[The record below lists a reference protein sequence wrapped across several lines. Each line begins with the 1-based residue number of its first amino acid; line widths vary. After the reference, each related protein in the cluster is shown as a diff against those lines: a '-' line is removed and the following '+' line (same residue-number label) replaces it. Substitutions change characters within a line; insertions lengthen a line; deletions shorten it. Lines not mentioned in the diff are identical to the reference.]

1 MAWLTEMPS
10 TAKTKPPSIVPAEP
24 VTSAADDGLTD
35 ALHHL
40 ARPELGYGTIIAGAS
55 VVMALSGICV
65 AIAFSS
71 EATYPLLGLTMAGL
85 IMSVGVTLGEFYW
98 RRGTTRRMKAL
109 ATAVAALQDSQL
121 KAEASSRAK
130 SRFLATTSHEI
141 RTPMNGVIGM
151 IGLLLETPL
160 TPEQK
165 NYARKA
171 EASARALLSIVDEL
185 LDSSKAEREDLAV
198 AKGVVDLPALVESVT
213 ELLAPRAHAKNIE
226 ISCFVSSNLP
236 DRIIGDEKRMR
247 QILFNLCGNAI
258 KFTSKGGIAISAMPD
273 GGGRL
278 LLRVDDTGIGM
289 TSAELGRVFEEFAQ
303 ANADT
308 RRLFGGTGLG
318 LSISKRLSEAMGG
331 TISATSEPGEGSR
344 FEVVLPLTPVEDF
357 KPTRLLE
364 GRHYSIASDRTMTSQ
379 HLLQTLQEH
388 GATVEWI
395 ESPHAISNALS
406 ISEHPFSN
414 IICDSDFADLL
425 RNWAANTASR
435 SLTSRVFVM
444 VQAEERRQFT
454 DLLSH
459 PFSGYLLKPFRRQS
473 LLRLMTQRDDSRIS
487 AAIEDLRG
495 IAKSSRTT
503 RDICVILAE
512 DNPVNA
518 LLARTMLERAG
529 CKVSHAPN
537 GQKVLDLIEA
547 GASPDMIVMDVEMPV
562 MNGLETTRNIRTRE
576 KTAGLDRTPILALT
590 ANAQREDIAECLAAG
605 MDGHLS
611 KPFDR
616 QDLDEAIARLVAR
629 KPAA

>member
-1 MAWLTEMPS
+1 MPS
-10 TAKTKPPSIVPAEP
+10 TAKITAHSSTSAEP
-24 VTSAADDGLTD
+24 VARAADDDLTD

-55 VVMALSGICV
+55 VVMVLSGICV

-71 EATYPLLGLTMAGL
+71 EATYSLLGLTMAGL

-165 NYARKA
+165 NYARTA

-185 LDSSKAEREDLAV
+185 LDSSKAERVDLAV
-198 AKGVVDLPALVESVT
+198 AKEVVDLPALVESVT

-236 DRIIGDEKRMR
+236 DRIFGDEKRLR

-258 KFTSKGGIAISAMPD
+258 KFTSKGGIAISALRD

-278 LLRVDDTGIGM
+278 LLRVEDTGIGM
-289 TSAELGRVFEEFAQ
+289 TRAELGHVFEEFTQ

-318 LSISKRLSEAMGG
+318 LSISKRLAEAMGG
-331 TISATSEPGEGSR
+331 GISATSTPGEGSR
-344 FEVVLPLTPVEDF
+344 FEVFLPLTPAEEY
-357 KPTRLLE
+357 KPTRILE
-364 GRHYSIASDRTMTSQ
+364 GRHYLIASHRTITSQ
-379 HLLQTLQEH
+379 HLLQTLQEQ
-388 GATVEWI
+388 GATVEWT
-395 ESPHAISNALS
+395 ESQYDISQVLS
-406 ISEHPFSN
+406 AAEYPYSYV
-414 IICDSDFADLL
+414 ICDSGFADLL
-425 RNWAANTASR
+425 RNWATRAAS
-435 SLTSRVFVM
+435 SSVTSGVFVM

-454 DLLSH
+454 DLLSY

-473 LLRLMTQRDDSRIS
+473 LLRLMTQRDDSHIS
-487 AAIEDLRG
+487 AAIGDLRG
-495 IAKSSRTT
+495 IVKGSHAT
-503 RDICVILAE
+503 RDMCVILAE

-547 GASPDMIVMDVEMPV
+547 GAMPDMIVMDVEMPV
-562 MNGLETTRNIRTRE
+562 LNGLETTRNIRARE
-576 KTAGLDRTPILALT
+576 KVAGLDRVPILALT
-590 ANAQREDIAECLAAG
+590 ANAQREDIAECLTVG

-616 QDLDEAIARLVAR
+616 QDLDEAMARLVAR

>member
-1 MAWLTEMPS
+1 MPS
-10 TAKTKPPSIVPAEP
+10 TAKITAHSSTSAEP
-24 VTSAADDGLTD
+24 VARAADDDLTD

-55 VVMALSGICV
+55 VVMVLSGICV

-71 EATYPLLGLTMAGL
+71 EATYSLLGLTMAGL

-165 NYARKA
+165 NYARTA

-185 LDSSKAEREDLAV
+185 LDSSKAERVDLAV
-198 AKGVVDLPALVESVT
+198 AKEVVDLPALVESVT

-236 DRIIGDEKRMR
+236 DRIFGDEKRLR

-258 KFTSKGGIAISAMPD
+258 KFTSKGGIAISALRD

-278 LLRVDDTGIGM
+278 LLRVEDTGIGM
-289 TSAELGRVFEEFAQ
+289 TRAELGHVFEEFTQ

-318 LSISKRLSEAMGG
+318 LSISKRLAEAMGG
-331 TISATSEPGEGSR
+331 GISATSTPGEGSR
-344 FEVVLPLTPVEDF
+344 FEVFLPLTPAEEY
-357 KPTRLLE
+357 KPTRILE
-364 GRHYSIASDRTMTSQ
+364 GRHYLIASHRTITSQ
-379 HLLQTLQEH
+379 HLLQTLQEQ
-388 GATVEWI
+388 GATVEWT
-395 ESPHAISNALS
+395 ESQYDISQVLS
-406 ISEHPFSN
+406 AAEYPYSYV
-414 IICDSDFADLL
+414 ICDSGFADLL
-425 RNWAANTASR
+425 RNWATRAAS
-435 SLTSRVFVM
+435 SSVTSGVFVM

-454 DLLSH
+454 DLLSY

-473 LLRLMTQRDDSRIS
+473 LLRLMTQRDDSHIS
-487 AAIEDLRG
+487 AAIGDLRG
-495 IAKSSRTT
+495 IVKGSHAT
-503 RDICVILAE
+503 RDMCVILAE

-547 GASPDMIVMDVEMPV
+547 GAMPDMIVMDVEMPV
-562 MNGLETTRNIRTRE
+562 LNGLETTRNIRARE
-576 KTAGLDRTPILALT
+576 KVAGLDRVPILALT
-590 ANAQREDIAECLAAG
+590 ANAQREDIAECLTAG

-616 QDLDEAIARLVAR
+616 QDLDEAMARLVAR

>member
-1 MAWLTEMPS
+1 MPS
-10 TAKTKPPSIVPAEP
+10 TAKITAHSSTSAEP
-24 VTSAADDGLTD
+24 VARAADDDLTD

-55 VVMALSGICV
+55 VVMVLSGICV

-71 EATYPLLGLTMAGL
+71 EATYSLLGLTMAGL

-165 NYARKA
+165 NYARTA

-185 LDSSKAEREDLAV
+185 LDSSKAERVDLAV
-198 AKGVVDLPALVESVT
+198 AKEVVDLPALVESVT

-236 DRIIGDEKRMR
+236 DRIFGDEKRLR

-258 KFTSKGGIAISAMPD
+258 KFTSKGGIAISALRD

-278 LLRVDDTGIGM
+278 LLRVEDTGIGM
-289 TSAELGRVFEEFAQ
+289 TRAELGHVFEEFTQ

-318 LSISKRLSEAMGG
+318 LSISKRLAEAMGG
-331 TISATSEPGEGSR
+331 GISATSTPGEGSR
-344 FEVVLPLTPVEDF
+344 FEVFLPLTPAEEY
-357 KPTRLLE
+357 KPTRILE
-364 GRHYSIASDRTMTSQ
+364 GRHYLIASHRTITSQ
-379 HLLQTLQEH
+379 HLLQTLQEQ
-388 GATVEWI
+388 GATVEWT
-395 ESPHAISNALS
+395 ESQYDISQVLS
-406 ISEHPFSN
+406 AAEYPYSYV
-414 IICDSDFADLL
+414 ICDSGFADLL
-425 RNWAANTASR
+425 RNWATRAAS
-435 SLTSRVFVM
+435 SSVTSGVFVM

-454 DLLSH
+454 DLLSY

-473 LLRLMTQRDDSRIS
+473 LLRLMTQRDDSHIS
-487 AAIEDLRG
+487 APIGDLRG
-495 IAKSSRTT
+495 IVKGSHAT
-503 RDICVILAE
+503 RDMCVILAE

-547 GASPDMIVMDVEMPV
+547 GAMPDMIVMDVEMPV
-562 MNGLETTRNIRTRE
+562 LNGLETTRNIRARE
-576 KTAGLDRTPILALT
+576 KVAGLDRVPILALT
-590 ANAQREDIAECLAAG
+590 ANAQREDIAECLTAG

-616 QDLDEAIARLVAR
+616 QDLDEAMARLVAR
-629 KPAA
+629 KSAA

>member
-1 MAWLTEMPS
+1 MPS
-10 TAKTKPPSIVPAEP
+10 TAKITAYSFTSAEP
-24 VTSAADDGLTD
+24 VARAADDDLTD

-55 VVMALSGICV
+55 VMMVLSGICV

-71 EATYPLLGLTMAGL
+71 EATYSLLGLTMAGL

-109 ATAVAALQDSQL
+109 ATAVSALQDSQL

-165 NYARKA
+165 NYARTA

-185 LDSSKAEREDLAV
+185 LDSSKAEREDLTV

-226 ISCFVSSNLP
+226 ISCFVSNSLP
-236 DRIIGDEKRMR
+236 DRIIGDEKRLR

-278 LLRVDDTGIGM
+278 LLRVEDTGIGM

-344 FEVVLPLTPVEDF
+344 FEVSLPLTPAEEY
-357 KPTRLLE
+357 KPIRLLE
-364 GRHYSIASDRTMTSQ
+364 GRHYLIASHRTISSQ
-379 HLLQTLQEH
+379 HLLQTLQEQ

-406 ISEHPFSN
+406 AAEHPFSYF
-414 IICDSDFADLL
+414 ICDSNFAGVL
-425 RNWAANTASR
+425 RDWATGAALH

-473 LLRLMTQRDDSRIS
+473 LLRLMTQRDDTQIS
-487 AAIEDLRG
+487 AAIDDLRG
-495 IAKSSRTT
+495 VIRGSNVT
-503 RDICVILAE
+503 RDMCVILAE

-537 GQKVLDLIEA
+537 GQKVLDLIDA
-547 GASPDMIVMDVEMPV
+547 GAQPDMIVMDVEMPV
-562 MNGLETTRNIRTRE
+562 LNGLETTRSIRVRE
-576 KTAGLDRTPILALT
+576 KIAGLDRVPILALT
-590 ANAQREDIAECLAAG
+590 ANAQREDIAECLTAG

-616 QDLDEAIARLVAR
+616 QDLDEAMARLVAR